1 MSEPANHSTRVAII
15 SACVSLALSVVFA
28 AYIVG
33 QRTGKVLELEK
44 WKNEIAPTIHRMDSV
59 GSLSFEHWKQ
69 AHDKESD
76 TWKASHAKEHQRVDD
91 RLQQLEKDV
100 KQLQIRTDGRNNHE

>member
-1 MSEPANHSTRVAII
+1 MSEGANSTRVAII

-44 WKNEIAPTIHRMDSV
+44 WKNEIAPTISRMDSI
-59 GSLSFEHWKQ
+59 GSLSFEHWK
-69 AHDKESD
+69 AGHDRESD
-76 TWKASHAKEHQRVDD
+76 HWKQAHAKEHERVEQKLRDIEAEIKEINRRD
-91 RLQQLEKDV
+91 GH
-100 KQLQIRTDGRNNHE
+100 KQ

>member
-1 MSEPANHSTRVAII
+1 MSEPAPNSTRVAIL
-15 SACVSLALSVVFA
+15 SAIVSLALSVVFA

-59 GSLSFEHWKQ
+59 GSLSFEHWKSG
-69 AHDKESD
+69 HDRESD
-76 TWKASHAKEHQRVDD
+76 SWKAAHAKEHARVDE
-91 RLQQLEKDV
+91 RLKDLEKEV
-100 KQLQIRTDGRNNHE
+100 KQLQIQQDGH